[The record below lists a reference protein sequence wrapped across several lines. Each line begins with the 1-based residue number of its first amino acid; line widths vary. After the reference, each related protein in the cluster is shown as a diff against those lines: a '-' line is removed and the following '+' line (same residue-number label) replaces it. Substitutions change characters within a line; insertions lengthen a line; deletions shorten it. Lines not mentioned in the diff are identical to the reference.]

1 MSLKTKENIL
11 NKIRN
16 GLIQHTT
23 QPFPS
28 VDQNAPLYKTNNE
41 PLDILFAEEFTKIK
55 GNFVYCENKASF
67 AKQITDLINDRK
79 WDNIFCWECP
89 LQQLLQEQ
97 NVKNIKVGTNLDK
110 ADVGITLV
118 EALVARTGSLIL
130 STHQAAGRT
139 LSIYPPIH
147 IAVAY
152 TNQLVYDIRDGLQV
166 VMEKYNNKIPSN
178 ITITS
183 GPSRTADIEKTLV
196 LGAHGPKEVYVFL
209 IDQTS

>member
-79 WDNIFCWECP
+79 WDNIFCWEFP
-89 LQQLLQEQ
+89 LQQLL
-97 NVKNIKVGTNLDK
+97 
-110 ADVGITLV
+110 
-118 EALVARTGSLIL
+118 ALNSLTARN
-130 STHQAAGRT
+130 HQ
-139 LSIYPPIH
+139 H
-147 IAVAY
+147 
-152 TNQLVYDIRDGLQV
+152 
-166 VMEKYNNKIPSN
+166 
-178 ITITS
+178 
-183 GPSRTADIEKTLV
+183 KTL
-196 LGAHGPKEVYVFL
+196 AAKMQKEISSEEGLAFWISL
-209 IDQTS
+209 N